1 VTTADVAAER
11 RPRTALPGWLTL
23 LGVVLVA
30 MNLRPAIA
38 ALAPVLP
45 DVRVDLDLSR
55 GAAGLLT
62 ALPVLC
68 FGVLAPAVAILGR
81 RLGSERAVLLAMLAL
96 AAGIALRSGGGIVA
110 VFAGTL
116 VLGAAITV
124 GNVLVPGLVKQYFP
138 DNAGAV
144 TGLYTA
150 ALTGGAALAAGL
162 AAPVRDG
169 LGLAWE
175 PALLVWCLPALV
187 AALVWTPQ
195 LRRRHAPEVT
205 PTHGGVW
212 RSPVA
217 WALAVFMGAQAL
229 TFYAVLA
236 WLPTLLQER
245 GVSST
250 DAGWALAVYNLV
262 GMGTSLVLPA
272 LATRRRDQLPYA
284 LLICL
289 AWVVGLVGLA
299 AAPGMY
305 LVWAVVTGLAQG
317 AGIALAL
324 TLIVVRARTPDVA
337 RQLSGMVQ
345 GVGYLLAASG
355 PFLAGAL
362 RDASGGWT
370 APLAALVT
378 VVGVMAVAAALG
390 AARDRVVG

>member
-1 VTTADVAAER
+1 
-11 RPRTALPGWLTL
+11 
-23 LGVVLVA
+23 
-30 MNLRPAIA
+30 
-38 ALAPVLP
+38 
-45 DVRVDLDLSR
+45 
-55 GAAGLLT
+55 
-62 ALPVLC
+62 
-68 FGVLAPAVAILGR
+68 
-81 RLGSERAVLLAMLAL
+81 
-96 AAGIALRSGGGIVA
+96 
-110 VFAGTL
+110 
-116 VLGAAITV
+116 
-124 GNVLVPGLVKQYFP
+124 VPGLVKQYFP

-175 PALLVWCLPALV
+175 PALLLWCLPALV

-195 LRRRHAPEVT
+195 LRRRHAPAVT

-272 LATRRRDQLPYA
+272 MATRRRDQLPYA

>member
-1 VTTADVAAER
+1 V
-11 RPRTALPGWLTL
+11 PWFTL

-30 MNLRPAIA
+30 LNLRPAIA
-38 ALAPVLP
+38 ALSPVLP
-45 DVRVDLDLSR
+45 DVRIDLGLSR

-68 FGVLAPAVAILGR
+68 FGALAPAVVVLGR
-81 RLGSERAVLLAMLAL
+81 RLGSERAILLGMLAL
-96 AAGIALRSGGGIVA
+96 VAGIALRSGGGVIL

-169 LGLAWE
+169 LGLSWE
-175 PALLVWCLPALV
+175 PALLLWCLPALV

-195 LRRRHAPEVT
+195 LRRRHAPAVI
-205 PTHGGVW
+205 PTYGGVW
-212 RSPVA
+212 CSPVA

-299 AAPGMY
+299 AAPGMH

-324 TLIVVRARTPDVA
+324 TLIVVRARTPNVA

-362 RDASGGWT
+362 RDSSGGWT
-370 APLAALVT
+370 APLAALVA
-378 VVGVMAVAAALG
+378 VVGVMAAAAALG
-390 AARDRVVG
+390 AARDHVVG